1 MESERNVDV
10 SAEYKSQIELVG
22 GLTKFFTVLPYR
34 AWRKPTF
41 TRADKWQ
48 PEYSDWLLIH
58 TQDQARH
65 IAKLEAENATL
76 RAQLAGKM
84 SISCADAANVLT
96 FIKLAPPI
104 VPSDAKPAMPST
116 ATAHRKPQ
124 IGLRT
129 L

>member
-76 RAQLAGKM
+76 RAQLAGKVSM
-84 SISCADAANVLT
+84 SCADAAAAIRNAPVL
-96 FIKLAPPI
+96 
-104 VPSDAKPAMPST
+104 VPTTAKPAMPST
-116 ATAHRKPQ
+116 ATAHRKSQ